1 MRCLRRL
8 AYVRWQEKT
17 EVLQICKIT
26 GIEAFLITAQLRWT
40 GHVLRMAAARTSVV
54 LEFAAER
61 RSGKYFGAG
70 TALRRIGLLFI
81 TAGSNAL
88 QRSGKSAR
96 TVTLRELLG
105 YLIHEICSIGSQEII
120 EFVATSRQLFKA
132 KMHQIRFP
140 LGFRPRPNWG
150 A

>member
-1 MRCLRRL
+1 M
-8 AYVRWQEKT
+8 
-17 EVLQICKIT
+17 
-26 GIEAFLITAQLRWT
+26 
-40 GHVLRMAAARTSVV
+40 LRMAAARTSVV

-70 TALRRIGLLFI
+70 TALRRISFI

-105 YLIHEICSIGSQEII
+105 YLMHEICSIGSQEII

-140 LGFRPRPNWG
+140 LGFRPRPRWG